1 MRSEQRERRDRMVE
15 IQLARRG
22 IRDRAIML
30 AMRKVPRE
38 QFVPLPLAQYSYD
51 DTPLPIG
58 GNQTISQPYMV
69 ALMADALSLEPSDKV
84 LEIGT
89 GSGYATAVLA
99 EIAAEVFTIERHAA
113 LHAAARVRLQALGY
127 RNVTARSGD
136 GTKGWLAE
144 APFDAIVVSASGPRV
159 PRSLRQQLAVGGKLV
174 MPVGDAGLQRL
185 LRVWRTGESR
195 FEEEDLGLVRFMP
208 LIGEEGWPGGSVER
222 PPNEILHAGSAAPH
236 RADG

>member
-1 MRSEQRERRDRMVE
+1 MRSEQRERRDLMVE

-22 IRDRAIML
+22 IRDQAVML

-38 QFVPLPLAQYSYD
+38 QFVPLPFVQYSYD
-51 DTPLPIG
+51 DTALPIA
-58 GNQTISQPYMV
+58 GNQTISQPYLV
-69 ALMADALSLEPSDKV
+69 ALMAHALSLEPTDRV

-89 GSGYATAVLA
+89 GSGYETAVLA
-99 EIAAEVFTIERHAA
+99 EIAAEVYTIERHPA
-113 LHAAARVRLQALGY
+113 LHAVARVRLEALGY
-127 RNVTARSGD
+127 RNVQARRGD

-144 APFDAIVVSASGPRV
+144 APFDGIVVAASGPRV

-174 MPVGDAGLQRL
+174 MPVGVARFQRL

-208 LIGEEGWPGGSVER
+208 LIGEEGWPGDSDEQLPGEV
-222 PPNEILHAGSAAPH
+222 NEGAAQGDRAGA
-236 RADG
+236 

>member
-38 QFVPLPLAQYSYD
+38 QFVPLPLVRYSYD
-51 DTPLPIG
+51 DTALPIA

-69 ALMADALSLEPSDKV
+69 ALMADALSLEPSDSV

-113 LHAAARVRLQALGY
+113 LHAAARVRLEALGY
-127 RNVTARSGD
+127 RNVTARCGD

-144 APFDAIVVSASGPRV
+144 APFDAIVVTACGPRV
-159 PRSLRQQLAVGGKLV
+159 PRSLRQQLAIGGKLV

-185 LRVWRTGESR
+185 LRVWRTGETR

-208 LIGEEGWPGGSVER
+208 LIGEEAWPAGDGER
-222 PPNEILHAGSAAPH
+222 PTNEIAAGSNPDRH
-236 RADG
+236 TDG